1 MKKRRI
7 SYLHS
12 FQGRINQ
19 SLLLIVGIAVLSF
32 MIISINQTNQTVK
45 NTSAEYTSQLIQM
58 VNENIEDYIG
68 NMENIAHI
76 VTGNS
81 DVRNFLYTV
90 NDDETVHNTYSQKV
104 AEQFKTL
111 KETRN
116 DIYNIGILGSDGRYM
131 INDRYTVMNMHADLE
146 GQEWYYKAKQG
157 QEVISSSHVQ
167 NIVENEYHWVVTL
180 SREIPNLVKP
190 ENNGVFFVDLNYS
203 SISNLCEE
211 INLGTKGYVFI
222 LDDQGNLV
230 YHPKQQLIYS
240 GLWEENL
247 DTVMNATE
255 KEIYS
260 PDGTR
265 LFTISKSE
273 KTGWTVV
280 GVTYMDEMLSGT
292 KRIRVMYYLMAVIL
306 IGVAFLLSILLSDMI
321 TMPLRKLRESMKSVE
336 NGNFE
341 LEIEEPQTGDEI
353 SDLFRSFKIMV
364 LKIQQLMEH
373 GIQEQR
379 EKRKM
384 ELNALQAQINPH
396 FLYNTLDSIIWMAED
411 GDTRDVVL
419 MTSALARLLRKS
431 ISNKNETVMLSEEI
445 EYTRSYLTIQKMR
458 YKDKLE
464 YEIDVD
470 SSIHHAEIV
479 KLIVQPLVENS
490 IYHGIK
496 NKENGKGMVRI
507 EGRYEDD
514 EIVIRI
520 SDNGVGMTPEQLQ
533 HVFDDRVIDTKR
545 NGVGV
550 QNVQH
555 RIQLYYG
562 ADYGLSFESEKNVG
576 TTVTIRL
583 PDTML
588 TDNSDR

>member
-116 DIYNIGILGSDGRYM
+116 DIYNIGILGNDGRYM
-131 INDRYTVMNMHADLE
+131 INDRYTVMNIHANLE
-146 GQEWYYKAKQG
+146 EQEWYYKAKRG

-180 SREIPNLVKP
+180 SREIPNLLDP
-190 ENNGVFFVDLNYS
+190 EKNGVFFVDLNYS

-336 NGNFE
+336 NGNFD

-353 SDLFRSFKIMV
+353 SDLFRGFKIMI
-364 LKIQQLMEH
+364 LKIRQLMEH

-496 NKENGKGMVRI
+496 NKEKGKGMVRI

-520 SDNGVGMTPEQLQ
+520 SDNGVGMTPEQLK
-533 HVFDDRVIDTKR
+533 HVFDTKR

-562 ADYGLSFESEKNVG
+562 TDYGLSFESVENVG

-583 PDTML
+583 PDTIL
-588 TDNSDR
+588 TDENDR